1 MKCLETFLRLSELRD
16 CLVVVNV
23 PGSPV
28 VLVIGGHVLRHV
40 LRHVTRLGA
49 RV

>member
-1 MKCLETFLRLSELRD
+1 MKILLSIFKKINVSELRV

-28 VLVIGGHVLRHV
+28 VLVIGGHVLTC
-40 LRHVTRLGA
+40 L
-49 RV
+49 